1 MIRRVQM
8 RTEDTVV
15 LANETKEFHTYVLRT
30 DHDLYILKRESLE
43 NTWTWYSI
51 LKPKVFCVSAQTFFD
66 AIKEALDQGTVH
78 EIKDGND
85 LIAYLHKH
93 QDVFNYE
100 V

>member
-30 DHDLYILKRESLE
+30 DHDLYILKREALGD
-43 NTWTWYSI
+43 TWTWFSI
-51 LKPKVFCVSAQTFFD
+51 LKPKVFCLYSLTFFD
-66 AIKEALDQGTVH
+66 AMKAALDQGTVH
-78 EIKDGND
+78 EIKDAYDFILYLSNND
-85 LIAYLHKH
+85 
-93 QDVFNYE
+93 DVLSYA